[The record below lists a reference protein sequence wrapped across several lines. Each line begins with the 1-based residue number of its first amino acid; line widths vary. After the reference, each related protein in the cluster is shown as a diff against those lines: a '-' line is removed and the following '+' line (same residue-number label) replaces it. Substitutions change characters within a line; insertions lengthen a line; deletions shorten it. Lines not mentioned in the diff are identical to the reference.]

1 MLRVAPG
8 ACGALWSKDSGNMA
22 PGEELLLLLAMKSHF
37 LLFGFG
43 GKGKREK
50 RGKTLTV
57 DSRKTPPQ
65 RRSEYDNA
73 SVWTCVL

>member
-8 ACGALWSKDSGNMA
+8 ACGALWSKGVGKPGSGRRIIVA
-22 PGEELLLLLAMKSHF
+22 AGDEVAFSVIWFRRE
-37 LLFGFG
+37 
-43 GKGKREK
+43 GKHEK

-57 DSRKTPPQ
+57 DSGKTPPQ